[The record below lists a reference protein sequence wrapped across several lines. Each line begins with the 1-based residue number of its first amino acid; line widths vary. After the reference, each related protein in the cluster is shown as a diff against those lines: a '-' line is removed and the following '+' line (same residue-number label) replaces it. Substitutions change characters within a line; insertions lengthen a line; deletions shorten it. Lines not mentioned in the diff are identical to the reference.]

1 MKQREDGKKKMSTLY
16 ELVGEWKE
24 VEGMTSDPEIDP
36 QMIIDTLEG
45 IGGEIEEKAFGY
57 GKLIKNIEA
66 DASVIEEEI
75 KRLKKRKDALE
86 NKVKRLKK
94 ALYDGMKLT
103 GLTKIDCK
111 VFSFSIQNNP
121 ESVKV
126 DTTEISAEIYN
137 RYVEVI
143 ESERVDKRG
152 ILKYMK
158 ENELMDMP
166 GVERVKCDSLRIR

>member
-1 MKQREDGKKKMSTLY
+1 MSSLY

-24 VEGMTSDPEIDP
+24 VEGMTGDPEIDP

-45 IGGEIEEKAFGY
+45 IGGEIEEKALGY

-66 DASVIEEEI
+66 DASTIDEEI
-75 KRLKKRKDALE
+75 KRLKKRKDALD
-86 NKVKRLKK
+86 NKVKRLKE
-94 ALYDGMKLT
+94 ALYNGMKLT

-111 VFSFSIQNNP
+111 VFSFSIQKNP

-126 DTTEISAEIYN
+126 DTAVLAESEELYN
-137 RYVEVI
+137 KFVEVV
-143 ESERVDKRG
+143 ESEKVDKRE

-158 ENELMDMP
+158 ENGLTDMQ
-166 GVERVKCDSLRIR
+166 GASIIQTDSLRMR